1 MVIFAA
7 PLVASM
13 AEVQDM
19 HFRALLVVK
28 AMLLIMVILV
38 NIIQNSGAKLMA
50 LLLTQN
56 VLQVIQTE
64 LAAYVDMMEVA
75 LGHSCLGQAPH
86 ATRLFMT
93 E

>member
-7 PLVASM
+7 RPALVM

-56 VLQVIQTE
+56 VLQAIQIS

-75 LGHSCLGQAPH
+75 LAHTCLGEALH
-86 ATRLFMT
+86 ATRLFIS